1 MLKPCLRGHIQHS
14 FHLATNS
21 PAGQQQC
28 HNTAEGDITA
38 LALLCSF
45 LMNLD
50 HLALGKRQNGKLVG
64 DVELP
69 AWAQS
74 PAHFLQTHRAAL
86 EGPFVS
92 ANLHHWIDLIFG

>member
-1 MLKPCLRGHIQHS
+1 MRYY
-14 FHLATNS
+14 FHLVNEQHYLNMAEDGD
-21 PAGQQQC
+21 PALGS
-28 HNTAEGDITA
+28 
-38 LALLCSF
+38 LCSF

-69 AWAQS
+69 DWAHS

-86 EGPFVS
+86 EGSYVS

>member
-1 MLKPCLRGHIQHS
+1 MLKPCLRGHIY
-14 FHLATNS
+14 HLFLQTNG
-21 PAGQQQC
+21 PAVWQQC
-28 HNTAEGDITA
+28 HNRAEGGNLA

-69 AWAQS
+69 GWAQS